1 MNKKPNIEELFEA
14 ARRQEADRK
23 RQQKLSDMIDR
34 MAAQETENGEFGTES
49 GERRTESGEWK
60 TERHRRLWVY
70 SSVAASVL
78 LLFTFGLHILFGDVA
93 GPKDGPILAETQP
106 VQPVVVSDTV
116 PVDIRAAVEVV
127 PTYVAPKHNVVLAEN
142 DAPSQ
147 PVEQPAE
154 IQIEPEPLPSSRPEE
169 PLLAEAAH
177 TVQPDTS
184 QVAAAQHRVFER
196 TSSRLVCG
204 SGCKPERR
212 SPSAGNAP
220 QIAVVSLSGANTDF
234 EVGSISF

>member
-1 MNKKPNIEELFEA
+1 MNNKPDINDLFEA
-14 ARRQEADRK
+14 ARRVETDRK

-34 MAAQETENGEFGTES
+34 MAAAETQ
-49 GERRTESGEWK
+49 RR
-60 TERHRRLWVY
+60 RRPLWVY

-93 GPKDGPILAETQP
+93 GPKDGPVLAEKQP
-106 VQPVVVSDTV
+106 VQPSVVSDTV
-116 PVDIRAAVEVV
+116 SADSQAAAEVT
-127 PTYVAPKHNVVLAEN
+127 PAYFAPKHNVVLAEN
-142 DAPSQ
+142 AVPSQ

-154 IQIEPEPLPSSRPEE
+154 TKVELELLPVPQPEE

-177 TVQPDTS
+177 TVPADTP
-184 QVAAAQHRVFER
+184 QVAAARHRVFER

-204 SGCKPERR
+204 SGCKPEQRQD
-212 SPSAGNAP
+212 PAVNTPQVAFVNNTGN
-220 QIAVVSLSGANTDF
+220 STDF

>member
-49 GERRTESGEWK
+49 GERK
-60 TERHRRLWVY
+60 TEHHRRLWVY

-93 GPKDGPILAETQP
+93 GPKDGPVLAEKQP
-106 VQPVVVSDTV
+106 VQPSVVSDTV
-116 PVDIRAAVEVV
+116 SADSQAAAEVT
-127 PTYVAPKHNVVLAEN
+127 PAYIAPKNNDVLAEN

-154 IQIEPEPLPSSRPEE
+154 IQIEPEQLPSSRPEE
-169 PLLAEAAH
+169 SLLAEATH
-177 TVQPDTS
+177 TVQPDTP
-184 QVAAAQHRVFER
+184 QVSAAQHRVFER

-204 SGCKPERR
+204 SGCKPEQRQD
-212 SPSAGNAP
+212 PAANTPQVAFVNNAGN
-220 QIAVVSLSGANTDF
+220 STDF

>member
-1 MNKKPNIEELFEA
+1 MNKEPNIEELFEA

-34 MAAQETENGEFGTES
+34 MTAQETENGEFGAES

-93 GPKDGPILAETQP
+93 GPKDGPVLAEKQP
-106 VQPVVVSDTV
+106 VQPRVVSDTV
-116 PVDIRAAVEVV
+116 SADSQAAAEVT
-127 PTYVAPKHNVVLAEN
+127 PAYFAPKNNDVLVEN
-142 DAPSQ
+142 AVPSQ
-147 PVEQPAE
+147 SVEQPAK
-154 IQIEPEPLPSSRPEE
+154 IQTEPELLPTPQPEE
-169 PLLAEAAH
+169 SLLAEAIH
-177 TVQPDTS
+177 TVQPDTP

-204 SGCKPERR
+204 SGCTPERHL
-212 SPSAGNAP
+212 PSAGNAP
-220 QIAVVSLSGANTDF
+220 QMAVVTLSGANTDF

>member
-23 RQQKLSDMIDR
+23 RQQKLSDMIDQ
-34 MAAQETENGEFGTES
+34 MAAQETGNGEFRAKS
-49 GERRTESGEWK
+49 GERK

-93 GPKDGPILAETQP
+93 EPKDGPVLAEKQP
-106 VQPVVVSDTV
+106 VQPGVVSDTV
-116 PVDIRAAVEVV
+116 SADSQAAAEVT
-127 PTYVAPKHNVVLAEN
+127 PAYIAPKNNDVLAEN

-169 PLLAEAAH
+169 SLLAEATH
-177 TVQPDTS
+177 TVQPDTP

-204 SGCKPERR
+204 SGCTPERHL
-212 SPSAGNAP
+212 PSAGNAP

>member
-23 RQQKLSDMIDR
+23 RQQKLSDMIDQ
-34 MAAQETENGEFGTES
+34 MAAQETENGEFGAES
-49 GERRTESGEWK
+49 GERK

-93 GPKDGPILAETQP
+93 GPKDGPVLAEKQP
-106 VQPVVVSDTV
+106 VQPSVVSDTV
-116 PVDIRAAVEVV
+116 SADSQAATEVT
-127 PTYVAPKHNVVLAEN
+127 PAYVAPKHNAVLAEN

-147 PVEQPAE
+147 PVEQLAE
-154 IQIEPEPLPSSRPEE
+154 IQTEPEPLPASRPEE
-169 PLLAEAAH
+169 SLLAEATH
-177 TVQPDTS
+177 TVPADTP

-204 SGCKPERR
+204 SGCTPERR

>member
-1 MNKKPNIEELFEA
+1 MNNKPDINDLFEA

-23 RQQKLSDMIDR
+23 RQQKLSDMIDQ
-34 MAAQETENGEFGTES
+34 MAALGAEN
-49 GERRTESGEWK
+49 GERRTENGERR
-60 TERHRRLWVY
+60 TAYSRHWWAYVGI
-70 SSVAASVL
+70 AASIL
-78 LLFTFGLHILFGDVA
+78 LLVTVGLHILFGDVA
-93 GPKDGPILAETQP
+93 GTNEGPIVAKTQP

-116 PVDIRAAVEVV
+116 PVDSRAAVEVV

-142 DAPSQ
+142 AVPSQ

-154 IQIEPEPLPSSRPEE
+154 IQIESEPLPASQPEE

-177 TVQPDTS
+177 TVPADTP
-184 QVAAAQHRVFER
+184 QVAAARHRVFER

-204 SGCKPERR
+204 SGCKPEQRQD
-212 SPSAGNAP
+212 PAANTPQVAFVNLAGN
-220 QIAVVSLSGANTDF
+220 STDF

>member
-1 MNKKPNIEELFEA
+1 MNNKPDINDLFEA
-14 ARRQEADRK
+14 ARRVETDRK

-34 MAAQETENGEFGTES
+34 MAAAETQ
-49 GERRTESGEWK
+49 RR
-60 TERHRRLWVY
+60 RRPLWVY

-93 GPKDGPILAETQP
+93 GPKDGPVLAEKQP
-106 VQPVVVSDTV
+106 VQPSVVSDTV
-116 PVDIRAAVEVV
+116 SADSQAAAEVT
-127 PTYVAPKHNVVLAEN
+127 PAYIAPKDNDVLAEN
-142 DAPSQ
+142 AVPLQ

-154 IQIEPEPLPSSRPEE
+154 TKVELEPLPSSQPEE

-177 TVQPDTS
+177 TVPADTP

-204 SGCKPERR
+204 SGCTPERH
-212 SPSAGNAP
+212 SPSAANTPQVAFVNLAGN
-220 QIAVVSLSGANTDF
+220 STDF

>member
-1 MNKKPNIEELFEA
+1 MNKEPNIEELFEA

-34 MAAQETENGEFGTES
+34 MAAQETENGEFRAKS
-49 GERRTESGEWK
+49 GERK

-78 LLFTFGLHILFGDVA
+78 LLFTFGMHILFGDVA
-93 GPKDGPILAETQP
+93 GPKDGPVLAEKQP
-106 VQPVVVSDTV
+106 VQPSVVSDTV
-116 PVDIRAAVEVV
+116 SADSQAAAEVT
-127 PTYVAPKHNVVLAEN
+127 PAYVAPKHNAVLVEN
-142 DAPSQ
+142 ATPSQ
-147 PVEQPAE
+147 PVEQLAE
-154 IQIEPEPLPSSRPEE
+154 IQTEPEPLPASRPEE
-169 PLLAEAAH
+169 SLLAEATH
-177 TVQPDTS
+177 TVQPDTP

-204 SGCKPERR
+204 SGCTPERR

>member
-34 MAAQETENGEFGTES
+34 MAAQETENGEFGAESGKRKTES
-49 GERRTESGEWK
+49 GERK

-93 GPKDGPILAETQP
+93 GPKDGPVLAEKQP
-106 VQPVVVSDTV
+106 VQPSVVSDTV
-116 PVDIRAAVEVV
+116 SADSQAAAEVT
-127 PTYVAPKHNVVLAEN
+127 PAYFAPKHNVVLAEN
-142 DAPSQ
+142 AVPSQ

-154 IQIEPEPLPSSRPEE
+154 IQIESEPLPASQPEE

-177 TVQPDTS
+177 TVPADTP
-184 QVAAAQHRVFER
+184 QVAAARHRVFER

-204 SGCKPERR
+204 SGCKPEQRQD
-212 SPSAGNAP
+212 PAANTPQVAFVNNAGN
-220 QIAVVSLSGANTDF
+220 STDF

>member
-23 RQQKLSDMIDR
+23 RQQKLSDMIDQ
-34 MAAQETENGEFGTES
+34 MAAQETENGEFRAKS
-49 GERRTESGEWK
+49 GERK

-93 GPKDGPILAETQP
+93 EPKDGPVLAEKQP
-106 VQPVVVSDTV
+106 VQPSVVSDTV
-116 PVDIRAAVEVV
+116 SADSQAAADVT
-127 PTYVAPKHNVVLAEN
+127 PAYIAPKNNDVLAKN

-154 IQIEPEPLPSSRPEE
+154 IQTEPEPLPSSRPEE
-169 PLLAEAAH
+169 SLLAEATH
-177 TVQPDTS
+177 TVQPDTP

-204 SGCKPERR
+204 SGCTPERHL
-212 SPSAGNAP
+212 PSAGNAP

>member
-1 MNKKPNIEELFEA
+1 MNKKPDIDELFEA

-23 RQQKLSDMIDR
+23 RQQKLSDMIDQ
-34 MAAQETENGEFGTES
+34 MAALETENGERKAES
-49 GERRTESGEWK
+49 GERRAESGEWK

-78 LLFTFGLHILFGDVA
+78 LFFTFGMHILFGDVS
-93 GPKDGPILAETQP
+93 GTNDGPVLAGKQP
-106 VQPVVVSDTV
+106 VQPGVVSDTV
-116 PVDIRAAVEVV
+116 SADSQAAVEVA
-127 PTYVAPKHNVVLAEN
+127 PAYVAPKHNDVLAEN
-142 DAPSQ
+142 ANPSQ
-147 PVEQPAE
+147 PVVRPTE
-154 IQIEPEPLPSSRPEE
+154 IQTEPELLPASQPEE
-169 PLLAEAAH
+169 PLLAEATH
-177 TVQPDTS
+177 TVLADTP

-204 SGCKPERR
+204 SGCTPERR

-220 QIAVVSLSGANTDF
+220 QIAVVTLSGANTDF

>member
-1 MNKKPNIEELFEA
+1 MNKEPNIEELFEA

-23 RQQKLSDMIDR
+23 RQQKLSDMIDQ
-34 MAAQETENGEFGTES
+34 MAAQETENGEFRAKS
-49 GERRTESGEWK
+49 GERK

-93 GPKDGPILAETQP
+93 EPKDGPVLAEKQP
-106 VQPVVVSDTV
+106 VQPSVVSDTV
-116 PVDIRAAVEVV
+116 SADSQAATEVT
-127 PTYVAPKHNVVLAEN
+127 PAYVAPKHNAVLVEN

-147 PVEQPAE
+147 PVEQLAE
-154 IQIEPEPLPSSRPEE
+154 IQTEPEPLPASRPEE
-169 PLLAEAAH
+169 SLLAEATH
-177 TVQPDTS
+177 TVPADTP

-204 SGCKPERR
+204 SGCTPERR